1 MLLFPASFRIMHYV
15 DEGGRQVMRGRR
27 WHRPPWEAECQ
38 PRGEGP
44 WQLQQHFPLGA
55 SVAISLC
62 AFLFPG
68 LVGSPVYSPPQG
80 RAVSTSAG
88 ALTMP
93 GKVGAAL
100 ELRDLILSFE
110 KVTVSLKSTQFH
122 MRNCKRS
129 EIYALKY

>member
-1 MLLFPASFRIMHYV
+1 
-15 DEGGRQVMRGRR
+15 
-27 WHRPPWEAECQ
+27 
-38 PRGEGP
+38 
-44 WQLQQHFPLGA
+44 
-55 SVAISLC
+55 
-62 AFLFPG
+62 
-68 LVGSPVYSPPQG
+68 
-80 RAVSTSAG
+80 
-88 ALTMP
+88 MP